1 MNYKKYQKLKAM
13 QSFRQKF
20 SDMIR
25 EYRDGFR
32 KEAVVQDPMKEFCK
46 NHKGIRDYR

>member
-25 EYRDGFR
+25 EYRDGYR
-32 KEAVVQDPMKEFCK
+32 MQQQDKKTVHVKSEIK
-46 NHKGIRDYR
+46 